1 MNFEEIL
8 VGYWPQIVAL
18 FTFAVVAAQLREKV
32 HQAEKKIESLYEL
45 VNKILGS
52 LKLQEFGS
60 LGLALPQTKR
70 PQETARGRFRRQT
83 PKVRQIHAL

>member
-18 FTFAVVAAQLREKV
+18 FAFAVVAVQLREKV

-52 LKLQEFGS
+52 LKL
-60 LGLALPQTKR
+60 
-70 PQETARGRFRRQT
+70 
-83 PKVRQIHAL
+83 

>member
-52 LKLQEFGS
+52 LKF
-60 LGLALPQTKR
+60 
-70 PQETARGRFRRQT
+70 
-83 PKVRQIHAL
+83 

>member
-18 FTFAVVAAQLREKV
+18 FAFVVVAAQLREKV

-52 LKLQEFGS
+52 LKL
-60 LGLALPQTKR
+60 
-70 PQETARGRFRRQT
+70 
-83 PKVRQIHAL
+83 